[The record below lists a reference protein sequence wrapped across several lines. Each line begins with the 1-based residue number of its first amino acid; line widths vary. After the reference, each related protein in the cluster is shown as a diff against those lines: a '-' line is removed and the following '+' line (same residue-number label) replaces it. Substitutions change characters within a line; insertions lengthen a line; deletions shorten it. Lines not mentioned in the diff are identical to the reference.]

1 MEGLI
6 KDFGLDYQLYSDLK
20 EADNTGKGLLILMD
34 QLGHLNDCYAKATI
48 AFVGG
53 GFNPRFGGHNI
64 LEPALAG
71 VPVIF
76 GPHMNN
82 FQEEADLLIESGG
95 GIQIDDPGEL
105 SATLKGLLDD
115 DEERIRLGK
124 LAKEV
129 VEENR
134 GALTANIDLI
144 QKILRNAEGE
154 LC

>member
-1 MEGLI
+1 
-6 KDFGLDYQLYSDLK
+6 
-20 EADNTGKGLLILMD
+20 
-34 QLGHLNDCYAKATI
+34 
-48 AFVGG
+48 
-53 GFNPRFGGHNI
+53 
-64 LEPALAG
+64 
-71 VPVIF
+71 
-76 GPHMNN
+76 MNN

-105 SATLKGLLDD
+105 SATLKSLLAD

-124 LAKEV
+124 LAKEI

-134 GALTANIDLI
+134 GALTANIELI